1 MNGIK
6 STSIESER
14 PVRVLVVD
22 DEQIITEM
30 LSMGMSYEGFEVH
43 VARTG
48 HEALEQAQHLSP
60 DLIVLDIMLPG
71 IDGLEVCR
79 RLSGRKD
86 LAIIMLT
93 ARGEVEDRI
102 DGLNLGAD
110 DYLAK
115 PFVFRELLA
124 RIRAV
129 LRRRGINLQQV
140 LRVGNV
146 TLDRETRRVANSGRQ
161 IELTP
166 HEFDLLEMLM
176 AHPRQVFPREIL
188 LNRVWGFDYLGDT
201 NVIDVH
207 IHNLREKLGDENRG
221 LIRSVRGI
229 GYALELPNETD

>member
-1 MNGIK
+1 
-6 STSIESER
+6 
-14 PVRVLVVD
+14 L
-22 DEQIITEM
+22 
-30 LSMGMSYEGFEVH
+30 SYEGFEVH

-48 HEALEQAQHLSP
+48 LEALEQVRQLSP
-60 DLIVLDIMLPG
+60 DLIVLDIMLPV

-79 RLSGRKD
+79 RLNGRKD
-86 LAIIMLT
+86 MGIIMLT

-129 LRRRGINLQQV
+129 LRRRGINLQQL
-140 LRVGNV
+140 LRVGDV
-146 TLDRETRRVANSGRQ
+146 TLDRETRRITSAGRQ
-161 IELTP
+161 VELTP
-166 HEFDLLEMLM
+166 HEFDLLELLM

-188 LNRVWGFDYLGDT
+188 LNRVWGFDYVGDT
-201 NVIDVH
+201 NAIDVH
-207 IHNLREKLGDENRG
+207 IHNLREKLGDENRS

-229 GYALELPNETD
+229 GYSLELPNENG

>member
-6 STSIESER
+6 STATDVER

-22 DEQIITEM
+22 DELIITEM
-30 LSMGMSYEGFEVH
+30 LSMGLSYEGFEVH

-48 HEALEQAQHLSP
+48 LEALEQAQNLSP

-71 IDGLEVCR
+71 IDGIEVCR

-86 LAIIMLT
+86 MAIIMLT

-102 DGLNLGAD
+102 NGLNLGAD

-140 LRVGNV
+140 LQVGDV
-146 TLDRETRRVANSGRQ
+146 TLDRETRRVTSTGQQ

-166 HEFDLLEMLM
+166 HEFDLLELLM

-188 LNRVWGFDYLGDT
+188 LNRVWGFDYMGNT
-201 NVIDVH
+201 NAIDVH
-207 IHNLREKLGDENRG
+207 IHNLREKLGDANRN

-229 GYALELPNETD
+229 GYALELLNENG